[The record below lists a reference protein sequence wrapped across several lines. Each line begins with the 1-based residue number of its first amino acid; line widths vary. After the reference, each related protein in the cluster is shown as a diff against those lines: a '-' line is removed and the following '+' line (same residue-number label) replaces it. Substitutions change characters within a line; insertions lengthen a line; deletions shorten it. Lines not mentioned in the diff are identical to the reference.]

1 MKTTNLSTL
10 TIHKLTQ
17 AQYDREV
24 ANGTID
30 ENALYLTP
38 DEEVDLSNYM
48 TKANPVGSGSF
59 SLNGHATGSYSMT
72 SGAGCTASGT
82 ASFATGLGTKSQ
94 GEYAFATGY
103 ATYAIGNSSFA
114 TGYQTAANKDYSF
127 AEGYCTI
134 ANGYYSHA
142 EGYETVAG
150 GDYSHAE
157 GYSTSAAKLQHVSG
171 KYNTASYGPN
181 SAETQDT
188 SNNDGIFIVG
198 CGTSSASKNAFR
210 VSSGGKCYGNG
221 VFGTSG
227 ADFAELFEWVDGNP
241 NNEDRR
247 GLFVTL
253 EGDKIRIANTGDDY
267 IGVISGNEAF
277 VGNTASEE
285 WQGKY
290 LSDVFGTKLSQT
302 IEIPAE
308 INEETGEVI
317 KEAFTTTQYVLNPD
331 YDPNEEYVMREN
343 RKEWGT
349 VGMLGQVVVID
360 DGTCVVGGRV
370 EPSINGIGTASDKGY
385 RVMKRIDENHIKVLV
400 K

>member
-48 TKANPVGSGSF
+48 TSTDPVGTGSF
-59 SLNGHATGSYSMT
+59 SMNRKRNSTVGNYSTTLGNGN
-72 SGAGCTASGT
+72 TASDLY
-82 ASFATGLGTKSQ
+82 SI
-94 GEYAFATGY
+94 
-103 ATYAIGNSSFA
+103 AIGSDNEA
-114 TGYQTAANKDYSF
+114 TATASF
-127 AEGYCTI
+127 AEGYGTHAMGTASHSGGI
-134 ANGYYSHA
+134 SSYAYGNYSFAFGYNTKANS
-142 EGYETVAG
+142 
-150 GDYSHAE
+150 DYSIAQGYKTNAYLIQHATGKYTLGTLGAE
-157 GYSTSAAKLQHVSG
+157 SGNTQDSTSSDAV
-171 KYNTASYGPN
+171 
-181 SAETQDT
+181 
-188 SNNDGIFIVG
+188 FVVG
-198 CGTSSASKNAFR
+198 CGTSSAGKNAFR
-210 VSSGGKCYGNG
+210 VSSSGKCYGNG

-253 EGDKIRIANTGDDY
+253 EGDRVRIANTGDDY

-317 KEAFTTTQYVLNPD
+317 KEAFTTTQYVINPD

>member
-48 TKANPVGSGSF
+48 TKKNPVGSGSF
-59 SLNGHATGSYSMT
+59 SLNRAGVIGEYSTATGAACYATGST
-72 SGAGCTASGT
+72 
-82 ASFATGLGTKSQ
+82 SFATGLSTTASGDYSFSSGYVTKAN
-94 GEYAFATGY
+94 GH
-103 ATYAIGNSSFA
+103 SSFA
-114 TGYQTAANKDYSF
+114 TGYLTEANGNYSF
-127 AEGYCTI
+127 ASGYKT
-134 ANGYYSHA
+134 HA
-142 EGYETVAG
+142 TLIQYAV
-150 GDYSHAE
+150 
-157 GYSTSAAKLQHVSG
+157 G
-171 KYNTASYGPN
+171 KYNVQRLGAESYD
-181 SAETQDT
+181 TQDT
-188 SNNDGIFIVG
+188 TNGDAIFIVG
-198 CGTSSASKNAFR
+198 CGTSSSEKTAFR

-227 ADFAELFEWVDGNP
+227 ADFAEFFEWIDGNP

-253 EGDKIRIANTGDDY
+253 DGDKIRIANAGDDY